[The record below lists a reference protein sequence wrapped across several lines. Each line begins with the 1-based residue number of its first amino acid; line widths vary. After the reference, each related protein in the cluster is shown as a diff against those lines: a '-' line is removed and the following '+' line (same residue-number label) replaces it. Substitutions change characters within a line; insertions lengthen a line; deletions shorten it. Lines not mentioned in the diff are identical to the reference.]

1 MIRRAALFACLLVAT
16 SSLPCRAVV
25 LETEAL
31 RLEIAADA
39 TLRSLCDKAT
49 EKEYAVAGTPVAIVY
64 RGGRSVPQAEGPFAT
79 VIGRWVYQGGTQVAA
94 THATQEGDRLCF
106 EFGTSGVKA
115 SVRVRRTAGYLALE
129 LLGVEGGPVDR
140 IEFLRL
146 QLRALPNV
154 GQWVSLAANDAFGV
168 CLCGGNVE
176 TDIQTHP
183 TQAPGGVLLAAA
195 AESVPGLRGATAVLF
210 GVRRPAASFLDAM
223 AQVERD
229 FHLPQGA
236 VHRGDPRQKLSY
248 LWAATPDPE
257 NIDEYIRFAKQGGF
271 RVLLLSYRAF
281 TNDPGHFAWNKRYPH
296 GMADLQRVTA
306 AVRAAGLKLGLH
318 LHYSKV
324 GKRDAYV
331 TPVPDPRLHAV
342 RSFTLTGPLTPTA
355 TLVPVGED
363 PAGATLDAGRRLFRC
378 GRELIEYEGYTSRV
392 PFQFTGCRRGALGT
406 VAGAHAAS
414 EKLALLDVD
423 TWPAFIRLDQRTD
436 IQDEVA
442 RRIADIYRQS
452 GPYEMVYFDGAEDV
466 HEPFW
471 YHVAAAQYRVYRLLQ
486 PPPAVCEAAH
496 YTHFSWHLIPR
507 SNAYDTVAPADGMK
521 QFCRLMPCPTAAARA
536 LDFSRVQF
544 GWLGHFGETKR
555 AAAAGPD
562 VFEYICSRAAA
573 WDCPIA
579 LHASLVDLRSNP
591 RADDCLAA
599 MKIWED
605 ARVGNHLSAADR
617 QRLCVVAPGDARY
630 VSCYEQRKIFQ
641 NSVEN
646 RDLSPAQQ
654 RLLTD
659 HREHHL
665 FLNEQGRYE
674 LVDIEPLAGVAGGA
688 MHVDLFRRASRPKDT
703 YALAWTD
710 AGTVRLRVPGKV
722 VALRPFGHEVPVQAG
737 ADATEVTEVTVGPR
751 TYLLLAGV
759 QGAHA
764 RQLLR
769 RAEIAG
775 Q

>member
-25 LETEAL
+25 LETAAL

-39 TLRSLCDKAT
+39 TLRSLRDKAT

-64 RGGRSVPQAEGPFAT
+64 RGGRSVPQAEGPHAA

-94 THATQEGDRLCF
+94 TRVTQQGDRLCF

-115 SVRVRRTAGYLALE
+115 SARVRRTADYQAIE

-146 QLRALPNV
+146 QLRALPNL
-154 GQWVSLAANDAFGV
+154 GQWLSLAADDAFGV

-176 TDIQTHP
+176 TDIQTYP
-183 TQAPGGVLLAAA
+183 TPASGGVLLMAA
-195 AESVPGLRGATAVLF
+195 AETVPGLRGATAVLF
-210 GVRRPAASFLDAM
+210 GVRHPATRFLDVM

-236 VHRGDPRQKLSY
+236 VHRREPVQKLSY
-248 LWAATPDPE
+248 LWAATPDAT
-257 NIDEYIRFAKQGGF
+257 NIDEYIRLAKQGGF
-271 RVLLLSYRAF
+271 RILLLSYRAF
-281 TNDPGHFAWNKRYPH
+281 TDDPGHFTWNKRYPN

-318 LHYSKV
+318 LHYCKV

-331 TPVPDPRLHAV
+331 TPVPDPRLHTV
-342 RSFTLTGPLTPTA
+342 RSFTLAGPVAATA
-355 TLVPVGED
+355 DVVPVAED
-363 PAGATLDAGRRLFRC
+363 PAGATLDAGRRLLRC
-378 GRELIEYEGYTSRV
+378 GRELIEYQGYTSRA
-392 PFQFTGCRRGALGT
+392 PFQFTGCRRGTLGT
-406 VAGAHAAS
+406 AAAAHTAS

-442 RRIADIYRQS
+442 QRIADIYRQS

-471 YHVAAAQYRVYRLLQ
+471 YNVAAAQYRVYRQLQ
-486 PPPAVCEAAH
+486 PPPVVCEAAH

-544 GWLGHFGETKR
+544 GWLGHFGQTKR

-579 LHASLVDLRSNP
+579 LHASLDDWHSNP

-605 ARVGNHLSAADR
+605 ARLGNHLSAADR
-617 QRLCVVAPGDARY
+617 RRLCVVGPGDARY
-630 VSCYEQRKIFQ
+630 VSCYEQRRIFQ
-641 NSVEN
+641 NSLDN
-646 RDLSPAQQ
+646 RDLTPSQQ
-654 RLLTD
+654 RLLAD
-659 HREHHL
+659 RREQHL
-665 FLNEQGRYE
+665 FRNERQEYE
-674 LVDIEPLAGVAGGA
+674 LVDLEPLADVAGGA
-688 MHVDLFRRASRPKDT
+688 VHVDLFRRATRPNDA
-703 YALAWTD
+703 YALVWTD
-710 AGTVRLRVPGKV
+710 AGTVRLRVPAKA
-722 VALRPFGHEVPVQAG
+722 VAMRPFGHAVPCQAG
-737 ADATEVTEVTVGPR
+737 QGATGVTVGPR
-751 TYLLLAGV
+751 TYLLLAGM
-759 QGAHA
+759 QGEQA

-769 RAEIAG
+769 RAEIDG